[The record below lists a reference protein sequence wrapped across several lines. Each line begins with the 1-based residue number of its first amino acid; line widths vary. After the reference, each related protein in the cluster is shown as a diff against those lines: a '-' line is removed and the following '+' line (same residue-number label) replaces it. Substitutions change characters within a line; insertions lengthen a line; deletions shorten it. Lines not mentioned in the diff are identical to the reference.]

1 LSWGLLMGG
10 HTLENAQR
18 LSCSLGVELE
28 RN

>member
-18 LSCSLGVELE
+18 LSCSFGVEFE
-28 RN
+28 RE